1 MSKIVKV
8 SNGDYSL
15 QVKPGGN
22 IIFDTTGTAVG
33 RGSSTYGKVTIWG
46 NLDVKG
52 VTTVI
57 ESTTTTLTDPFFEIN
72 SGLGSNG
79 ITVAPYEAGFQ
90 IDRGIAAPAQIFY
103 NENVKHYDST
113 IPGESGTSNPPTG
126 TGTFV
131 LRTGA
136 SDGVQVLNALQLRTI
151 TTDTAG
157 DLAFDL
163 QGGAYALSIVNSG
176 SVYDGVGNT
185 LLTSAVNYANLGLSA
200 WHVPNV
206 QYLNNYIASSYTGS
220 NWGQALTN
228 AVQYPLNPTLSGV
241 TITGT
246 SGQFF
251 CSNATLFVGMQIT
264 VSGTLSGVS
273 IGSITGYSNPT
284 TYKISATNGYNTF
297 TLQTLASAAIVT
309 TAGKTTGLTFTNGT
323 YGSVTVSGTTAANG
337 QIQFNVN
344 NPSIANPIGYF
355 AAVTGTT
362 SSGTTTSASGS
373 LTVGSVRIY
382 GDTIN
387 DISSNN
393 LTLTSNSGT
402 VEVNAYT
409 KFDNQ
414 SALSYNAGTM
424 GSSTQL
430 YSRTNITINAIPGN
444 TPGRTGLFIVNPI
457 QQTPDELISRN
468 RAVLLSI
475 LL

>member
-33 RGSSTYGKVTIWG
+33 RGAGSNYGKVTIWG

-52 VTTVI
+52 VTTTI
-57 ESTTTTLTDPFFEIN
+57 ESTTTTVSDPFFEIN
-72 SGLGSNG
+72 TGLLTNG
-79 ITVAPYEAGFQ
+79 ITTSPYEAGFQ
-90 IDRGIAAPAQIFY
+90 IDRGTALPAQIFY
-103 NENVKHYDST
+103 SETVKHYDST
-113 IPGESGTSNPPTG
+113 IPGESGTVSPLTG

-136 SDGVQVLNALQLRTI
+136 TDGAQVLNALQLRTI
-151 TTDTAG
+151 TTDTSG

-163 QGGAYALSIVNSG
+163 QGGAHALSIVNSG
-176 SVYDGVGNT
+176 AVYDGVTNT
-185 LLTSAVNYANLGLSA
+185 LNSSAYNYASLGLSNY
-200 WHVPNV
+200 HIPNI
-206 QYLNNYIASSYTGS
+206 QYLNNYVASSYTGS

-228 AVQYPLNPTLSGV
+228 IIQFPLTPTLSGV
-241 TITGT
+241 IITGT
-246 SGQFF
+246 AGQFF
-251 CSNATLFVGMQIT
+251 CSNASLFVGMQIT
-264 VSGTLSGVS
+264 ISGTLTGSGGIVNYPVTS
-273 IGSITGYSNPT
+273 

-297 TLQTLASAAIVT
+297 TLQTLGNVALAT
-309 TAGKTTGLTFTNGT
+309 TAGTTTGLTFTNST
-323 YGSVTVSGTTAANG
+323 FGSVAITGTTAATG

-344 NPSIANPIGYF
+344 NPVITNPIGYF
-355 AAVTGTT
+355 AAVTGTA

-393 LTLTSNSGT
+393 LILTANSGT
-402 VEVNAYT
+402 IEVNAYT
-409 KFDNQ
+409 RFDNQ
-414 SALSYNAGTM
+414 ATLSYNSGTM
-424 GSSTQL
+424 SSSTQM
-430 YSRTNITINAIPGN
+430 YSSSTVG
-444 TPGRTGLFIVNPI
+444 PGRTGLYIVNSTV
-457 QQTPDELISRN
+457 QTADELISRK